1 MRPKSQNIHFPP
13 AWLWLVDELIPAWVK
28 KNYSPRDSW
37 KDKPFTKDDAHFF
50 FRGIDELSDLFT
62 DERPTQLPSYFT
74 HPKFRS
80 AYLLYFLPLQAAKF
94 LSVFQMHAEAFEAA
108 LKFGKKTGTLHLADL
123 GAGPGTASI
132 SFLLRLLEEPEC
144 PPVELHWLD
153 TNKGIMEDGREL
165 VEQLSQQF
173 PKLRGKVKVHLHV
186 APWWEAPRF
195 LPPQTALI
203 LLGNVLN
210 EAQLPRSLTQSTV
223 SSPKFSDDLP
233 GDFSGDLENE
243 KPTAKQTKAL
253 RLWADLIERMHG
265 GGILLLEPAI
275 RRASQ
280 LLSQWRD
287 ELLEAELI
295 KKTPGFPIWGPCL
308 HAGSCP
314 LAQGRDW
321 CHFSVPLQIPGK
333 WFTQFSHG
341 LGSERQWVKFSYLW
355 LAANDAKAKKPDSQ
369 LRRVIS
375 DPLHSTSQ
383 KSQRSSQ
390 KSADIVLICEPE
402 RPNKVRVPASLR
414 SRRGDIIRRTSSD

>member
-1 MRPKSQNIHFPP
+1 MHPKQKRPDPKINSKNHKQKMTRREITFPA
-13 AWLWLVDELIPAWVK
+13 AWLWLVDELIPTWVK
-28 KNYSPRDSW
+28 QNYSPRESW
-37 KDKPFTKDDAHFF
+37 RDKPFNLDDGHFF
-50 FRGIDELSDLFT
+50 FRGIDELSELFT

-94 LSVFQMHAEAFEAA
+94 LSTFQMHPEAFEAA
-108 LKFGKKTGTLHLADL
+108 LKEGKRSGTLHIADL

-132 SFLLRLLEEPEC
+132 AALLQLLETTDC
-144 PPVELHWLD
+144 PPIELHWID
-153 TNKGIMEDGREL
+153 TNKSIMEDGRGL
-165 VEQLSQQF
+165 VEQLAAQF

-186 APWWEAPRF
+186 APWWEAPHY

-210 EAQLPRSLTQSTV
+210 EAQLPRSLTHA
-223 SSPKFSDDLP
+223 SPSSDDLDHESP
-233 GDFSGDLENE
+233 VKL
-243 KPTAKQTKAL
+243 TKAL
-253 RLWADLIERMHG
+253 HLWSDLIQRMRG
-265 GGILLLEPAI
+265 GGILFLEPAL

-280 LLSQWRD
+280 LLTHWRD
-287 ELLEAELI
+287 ELIEAELI
-295 KKTPGFPIWGPCL
+295 KKEPGFPIWGPCL

-314 LAQGRDW
+314 LSQGRDW

-333 WFTQFSHG
+333 WFAQFSKG

-355 LAANDAKAKKPDSQ
+355 LASAEARPKPPASQ

-383 KSQRSSQ
+383 GQRSS
-390 KSADIVLICEPE
+390 DVVLICEPE
-402 RPNKVRVPASLR
+402 RADKLRVPGTLHA
-414 SRRGDIIRRTSSD
+414 RRGDLIQRP